1 MKVRMTIRIVKKL
14 DDLLNKISK
23 TTGKSKNSIIV
34 DACWELVNEWKDLK
48 RIWRKEIYY
57 ARITNF

>member
-48 RIWRKEIYY
+48 RI
-57 ARITNF
+57 